1 MLKTVNGIEKH
12 LKFPFAEFFQKYKVD
27 NSSVSLRPRGL
38 INRSNNCYM
47 NASLQALVACPP
59 FYNLMRSIPLQPIV
73 LRAKTNTPTV
83 DAMVELINEFSHLPP
98 GARLTQ
104 HKKSHKK
111 EDVAYDLVSDQ
122 PFEPTGI
129 YKLWNSSR
137 PENEGRQEDAEEFL
151 GFILNKLNDE
161 MLEVTIY
168 IRTM

>member
-1 MLKTVNGIEKH
+1 
-12 LKFPFAEFFQKYKVD
+12 
-27 NSSVSLRPRGL
+27 
-38 INRSNNCYM
+38 
-47 NASLQALVACPP
+47 
-59 FYNLMRSIPLQPIV
+59 
-73 LRAKTNTPTV
+73 
-83 DAMVELINEFSHLPP
+83 MVELINEFSHLPP
-98 GARLTQ
+98 GARLTQQ

-161 MLEVTIY
+161 MLEVWFDIGKVYCYHWNVLTNQNY
-168 IRTM
+168 SFY

>member
-1 MLKTVNGIEKH
+1 
-12 LKFPFAEFFQKYKVD
+12 
-27 NSSVSLRPRGL
+27 
-38 INRSNNCYM
+38 M

-59 FYNLMRSIPLQPIV
+59 FYNLMRSIPLQPIA
-73 LRAKTNTPTV
+73 LRSKTVTPTV
-83 DAMVELINEFSHLPP
+83 DAMVELINEFGHLPP

-151 GFILNKLNDE
+151 GFVLNKLNDE
-161 MLEVTIY
+161 MLEVGMNFLHMDSDEIVANKKTFFFLFRLSKAEKIG
-168 IRTM
+168 